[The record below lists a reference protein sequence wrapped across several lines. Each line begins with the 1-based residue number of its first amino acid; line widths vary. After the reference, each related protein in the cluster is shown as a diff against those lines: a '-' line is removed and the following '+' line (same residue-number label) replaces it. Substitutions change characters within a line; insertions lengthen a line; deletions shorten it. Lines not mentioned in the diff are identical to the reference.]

1 MTDMESR
8 TTHGGGLGQ
17 ECIPACPSSTEQ
29 QHNNHE
35 PSSTVAQRTTGT
47 ATAPPALAT
56 ALSPTSSFDFS
67 ISPLGTPPV
76 RPSQATAPPPLNRR
90 LSTSSHLTEQL
101 LELADPPNKRLNFT
115 FVSPSQPKSESKSEA
130 TSKSAIFSEPG
141 LLQPRPNAP
150 PAEDSAH
157 IKLHQSSSSFLFQG
171 DKAIGYY
178 PQQHQHQH
186 QHQQFP
192 RTINQFLHQLHPVNL
207 STKYGH
213 LEETQPRKPLTSI
226 AGSSR
231 CLWPPDSAFWAVT
244 GSLIDERRS
253 QLGSQQ
259 GSNYDSISDSSHKAF
274 NKNHER
280 SDSFKDAAECIQ
292 ALQPRRKA
300 RRVLDAP
307 TFKEKNYS
315 MVSGHVRKLIQ
326 EAVED
331 GVGELDLSYLDLD
344 DLPAEIKDL
353 NYAIV
358 YNERGSFS
366 LTKNRLKLFLSSN
379 LFSTIPMDV
388 FSLHNLSVLS
398 LSEYS
403 PHGTTTSKSYRPRLR
418 FLPSQVV
425 LLPKLHILTI
435 HPNPFLK
442 APDPV
447 SELQQVPPVAHNSGS
462 VSASSVHT
470 PGTSP
475 HASYPSSP
483 FAQSLRL
490 SSPASPTTETTGLD
504 DDMDMAIASSGVQS
518 STQSLSPQMTPNNKG
533 LPTATN
539 PVYRL
544 PPHQVKRSK
553 VPSLLILAGSTML
566 NCMAKQEEAT
576 LMIEERGRDD
586 VDRTRKDSKGAMDHA
601 NLQPTAASSY
611 PRSRSPQH
619 RLYSQLSSST
629 KKRYVFK
636 EETIKTCLTP
646 YLYDIFK
653 RARVNNKCPG
663 CHDLFWKPCRILII
677 WQDILGQTQVPIE
690 WKGCGIGKCSGIPL
704 SMMIP
709 ESESGQGPLSQ
720 ATAPHGSTFL

>member
-67 ISPLGTPPV
+67 ISPLCTPPV

-331 GVGELDLSYLDLD
+331 GVGELDLR
-344 DLPAEIKDL
+344 
-353 NYAIV
+353 YAPCCML
-358 YNERGSFS
+358 RG
-366 LTKNRLKLFLSSN
+366 L
-379 LFSTIPMDV
+379 
-388 FSLHNLSVLS
+388 
-398 LSEYS
+398 E
-403 PHGTTTSKSYRPRLR
+403 SKS
-418 FLPSQVV
+418 
-425 LLPKLHILTI
+425 
-435 HPNPFLK
+435 
-442 APDPV
+442 
-447 SELQQVPPVAHNSGS
+447 
-462 VSASSVHT
+462 
-470 PGTSP
+470 
-475 HASYPSSP
+475 
-483 FAQSLRL
+483 
-490 SSPASPTTETTGLD
+490 
-504 DDMDMAIASSGVQS
+504 
-518 STQSLSPQMTPNNKG
+518 
-533 LPTATN
+533 
-539 PVYRL
+539 
-544 PPHQVKRSK
+544 
-553 VPSLLILAGSTML
+553 ML
-566 NCMAKQEEAT
+566 N
-576 LMIEERGRDD
+576 
-586 VDRTRKDSKGAMDHA
+586 
-601 NLQPTAASSY
+601 P
-611 PRSRSPQH
+611 
-619 RLYSQLSSST
+619 
-629 KKRYVFK
+629 
-636 EETIKTCLTP
+636 
-646 YLYDIFK
+646 
-653 RARVNNKCPG
+653 
-663 CHDLFWKPCRILII
+663 
-677 WQDILGQTQVPIE
+677 
-690 WKGCGIGKCSGIPL
+690 
-704 SMMIP
+704 
-709 ESESGQGPLSQ
+709 
-720 ATAPHGSTFL
+720 